1 MNREGP
7 QPWNGRAA
15 KWGAGVLQEA
25 GRIKTAVFV
34 DFDNVYINLLNV
46 NPQSAERFATD
57 PLRWL
62 RWLESGAYEGSLQA
76 ARRAILIRRCYLNP
90 TATGFGNY
98 RAYFSRNAF
107 SVIDCPPVTSR
118 GKNSADIVMVMD
130 ILDTLTHTTRIDEFI
145 ILSADADFTPVLLR
159 LRAHDRRTAIWSS
172 RFSAAAYRAACDAV
186 IDQNVFVEEALG
198 IEAHSVFRSPAGAG
212 PAGGGRDGYAALL
225 PSVAG
230 ALADQARSSGPVAS
244 RDLHEVLRRFPQFT
258 NSSWFGFGNLRA
270 LVEQLC
276 GLLPG
281 LELRVIGEA
290 DWRVEWKAPVPP
302 AGPDMAA
309 LDDAA
314 LKIRIMAA
322 VRAELRASDR
332 PVALAALGQIVTRTM
347 GHWVKDQR
355 QWAGHGTLKA
365 LILANGGPDIGIDTT
380 GTGYAFDRTRHR
392 PPPVPDAANQPTET
406 EAEEL
411 RDFIGR
417 IASITDMPPL
427 PAVTYAKLFRAIG
440 EALEREP
447 YQDQLALESQVSA
460 ICAEGGVDVDKAAI
474 SYVVTGLAMSD
485 FNFTEDEAD
494 PAAIARFFM
503 RNAIETCAN
512 AQLTLSDRDHALF
525 AIWLTGATWGE
536 LQPGGRGA
544 AGAVS
549 LSSPAGIEF
558 STLIREVADRVLEEV
573 TGKGTLTGLDL
584 VSIVRQVNT
593 WGDRSWFG
601 CGNLRIL
608 VERIIDLHPE
618 MMVTQ
623 PPGQP
628 WRFVLRSEG
637 AAGPGTAAD
646 PEPTG
651 ERSGPLVTA

>member
-1 MNREGP
+1 MQDTN
-7 QPWNGRAA
+7 
-15 KWGAGVLQEA
+15 
-25 GRIKTAVFV
+25 RIKTAVFV

-62 RWLESGAYEGSLQA
+62 RWLESGAYEGNPQP

-172 RFSAAAYRAACDAV
+172 RFSAAAYRAACDSV
-186 IDQNVFVEEALG
+186 IDQNIFVEEALG
-198 IEAHSVFRSPAGAG
+198 IEARAVFPSPTSMA
-212 PAGGGRDGYAALL
+212 PAAGGRDGYGALL
-225 PSVAG
+225 PGVAG

-244 RDLHEVLRRFPQFT
+244 RDVHEVLRRFPQFT
-258 NSSWFGFGNLRA
+258 NSSWFGFGNLRS
-270 LVEQLC
+270 LVEHLC
-276 GLLPG
+276 ILLPG
-281 LELRVIGEA
+281 LELRTIGEA
-290 DWRVEWKAPVPP
+290 DWRVEWKGAGSP
-302 AGPDMAA
+302 AAGSDLAG

-314 LKIRIMAA
+314 LKSRIMAA

-332 PVALAALGQIVTRTM
+332 PVALAALGQTVTRTM
-347 GHWVKDQR
+347 GHWVKEQR

-365 LILANGGPDIGIDTT
+365 LIVANGGPDIGIDVT

-392 PPPVPDAANQPTET
+392 PPAAPDAANQPTET

-427 PAVTYAKLFRAIG
+427 PADTYAKLFRAIG
-440 EALEREP
+440 DALEREP

-460 ICAEGGVDVDKAAI
+460 ICADGGLDVDKAAI

-494 PAAIARFFM
+494 PGAIARFFM
-503 RNAIETCAN
+503 RNAVETCAN

-544 AGAVS
+544 AGAAS
-549 LSSPAGIEF
+549 PSSPAGIEF
-558 STLIREVADRVLEEV
+558 STLIREVADRVLGEV

-608 VERIIDLHPE
+608 VERIIDLHPAL
-618 MMVTQ
+618 MVTQ
-623 PPGQP
+623 PTGQP
-628 WRFVLRSEG
+628 WRFVLKSEEVSASG
-637 AAGPGTAAD
+637 APSN
-646 PEPTG
+646 PEQAQ
-651 ERSGPLVTA
+651 EKSGPLVTA